1 MRGTFDWGVLDE
13 KRTHPNTNIE
23 GPKWD
28 FNPPSVIMCHNRV
41 GAVAYVGK
49 VCLLKSK
56 AAECTKEDPCK
67 ILAIGADSRPLRRIY
82 SLVFRHRKILGALE
96 SPNSGAQKCIGT
108 WFREND
114 SFKKYR
120 TFCILFA
127 IIGSFCFVLPH
138 SCLQSIC
145 RTQCQLSD
153 AFKKVKF
160 GLCTKEI

>member
-67 ILAIGADSRPLRRIY
+67 ILAIGANSRPLRRIY
-82 SLVFRHRKILGALE
+82 SLVFRHRK
-96 SPNSGAQKCIGT
+96 KRWT
-108 WFREND
+108 
-114 SFKKYR
+114 
-120 TFCILFA
+120 T
-127 IIGSFCFVLPH
+127 
-138 SCLQSIC
+138 
-145 RTQCQLSD
+145 QLSCTPSK
-153 AFKKVKF
+153 ASARNAEQHSTPGGSSSVTLVK
-160 GLCTKEI
+160 LELLK